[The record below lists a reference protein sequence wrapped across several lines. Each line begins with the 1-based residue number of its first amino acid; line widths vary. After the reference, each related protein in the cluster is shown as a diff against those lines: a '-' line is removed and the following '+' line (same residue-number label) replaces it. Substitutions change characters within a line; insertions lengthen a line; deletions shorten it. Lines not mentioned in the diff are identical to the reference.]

1 MATLITGGTGLIGAD
16 VAKLLVERGEERPA
30 LFDLRP
36 SDRRLEELG
45 PGFDLNHGRHLA
57 LDKDAPGVRLIAR
70 PEVGTVVP
78 IPEVGGLHY
87 RNVQRAASSA
97 SPRGPRHARVTLV
110 TISASECNP
119 SHTGHHLFPGPV
131 VRALP
136 LLVDQPG
143 MSGPPQQHGE
153 SPSKSHALLAEGQL
167 RFELGWQCQS
177 P

>member
-97 SPRGPRHARVTLV
+97 SPRGPTATPASRSLRSLLPIAIHPTPGTTSFRARWSEHCPCWWTNPACRVRRNSTE
-110 TISASECNP
+110 SRRASL
-119 SHTGHHLFPGPV
+119 T
-131 VRALP
+131 
-136 LLVDQPG
+136 
-143 MSGPPQQHGE
+143 
-153 SPSKSHALLAEGQL
+153 
-167 RFELGWQCQS
+167 RFWQKDS
-177 P
+177 FVLS